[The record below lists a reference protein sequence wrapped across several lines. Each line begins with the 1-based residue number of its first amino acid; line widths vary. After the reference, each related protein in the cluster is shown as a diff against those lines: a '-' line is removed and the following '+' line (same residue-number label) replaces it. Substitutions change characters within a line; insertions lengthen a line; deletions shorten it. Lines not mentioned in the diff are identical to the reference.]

1 MEITPW
7 LFVHLIFRKV
17 FRGSKTDLFPE
28 HLFFLISNDIK
39 ENHIPHC
46 MISEREKQDSL
57 GTKLRQLKLNTR
69 DLLYG
74 KTRRGQTESLGLAE
88 SQP

>member
-7 LFVHLIFRKV
+7 LFVPLIFRKV
-17 FRGSKTDLFPE
+17 FRGSKTDLF
-28 HLFFLISNDIK
+28 LFLISNDIK
-39 ENHIPHC
+39 ENHIRHC
-46 MISEREKQDSL
+46 TISEREKQDSL

-69 DLLYG
+69 DPLCG
-74 KTRRGQTESLGLAE
+74 KTRRGETESLGLAE